1 MSISSNFLG
10 KERDQA
16 FSPQAKRWSRV
27 REQREFCQ
35 LHLGGENKVVL
46 LSLRHPRAHQP
57 LAPGGLASPRQ
68 EFPGAPKIGVSRL
81 SLRFVWPG
89 ALPQGTA
96 QRRWVCCLRGISL
109 KSRRK
114 PADLTPSFTSY
125 QRTCKLTLF
134 RATLNFRQGERKNK
148 NQQTKEDGLF
158 TCIQADK
165 ATSGPPRPDSGHSIT
180 ADMGS

>member
-35 LHLGGENKVVL
+35 LHPGGENKVAASVL
-46 LSLRHPRAHQP
+46 A
-57 LAPGGLASPRQ
+57 APQASPTT
-68 EFPGAPKIGVSRL
+68 GSRRAGQ
-81 SLRFVWPG
+81 SQASIPWNFKDRG
-89 ALPQGTA
+89 EQALPSCCLA
-96 QRRWVCCLRGISL
+96 RCSCCLRGISL

-148 NQQTKEDGLF
+148 NQQ
-158 TCIQADK
+158 A
-165 ATSGPPRPDSGHSIT
+165 
-180 ADMGS
+180 